1 MFWGTTRQNGVFIIG
16 IIKGKEVVILP
27 TNIVVASS
35 YAEEGLVFDK
45 DWEKEITQKIVDIM
59 LYGTPRPIT
68 DEKKTMINFLRTVN
82 LTYVCWLI
90 CSFSFN
96 MVMTIQGLRDYLS
109 DMDKFCRYMV
119 MVKEKANLPEMI
131 FFN

>member
-1 MFWGTTRQNGVFIIG
+1 M
-16 IIKGKEVVILP
+16 P

>member
-1 MFWGTTRQNGVFIIG
+1 MFDSVRWTSFLENFSSWHYGSYAFFWGTTRQNGVFIIG

-82 LTYVCWLI
+82 LTYVC
-90 CSFSFN
+90 
-96 MVMTIQGLRDYLS
+96 
-109 DMDKFCRYMV
+109 
-119 MVKEKANLPEMI
+119 
-131 FFN
+131 